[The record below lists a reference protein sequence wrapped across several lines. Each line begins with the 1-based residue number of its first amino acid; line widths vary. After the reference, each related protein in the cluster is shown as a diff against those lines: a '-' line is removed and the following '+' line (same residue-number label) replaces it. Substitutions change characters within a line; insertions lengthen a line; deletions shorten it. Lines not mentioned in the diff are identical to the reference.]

1 MFRKWQRITFRIQ
14 TFDFEVMKN
23 TFSVLSIFLSCCL
36 AAAVV
41 RINNEI
47 AAAYIATDGKGRAL
61 FGLIETLRFGYQY
74 YFLILA
80 ILSIVFS
87 FIALKKNENKTITVV
102 SFVLIIITI
111 ILLFSRIWRL
121 MI

>member
-1 MFRKWQRITFRIQ
+1 MFRKRQRITFRIQ
-14 TFDFEVMKN
+14 IFDFEVMKN
-23 TFSVLSIFLSCCL
+23 IFSVLSIFLSCCL

-47 AAAYIATDGKGRAL
+47 AAFYLATVGKGRAL
-61 FGLIETLRFGYQY
+61 FGLAETLRFGYQY
-74 YFLILA
+74 YLSVLT

-87 FIALKKNENKTITVV
+87 FIALKKNESKTITFV